1 MWITKIMEVNVNRW
15 YILCV
20 VDYENIKLETAFKS
34 NVWSTNE
41 PVEINDKCGTHN
53 KGLNAIFIK
62 HASLTNVRGHLRW
75 NIYVEAEI
83 LDKQVFID
91 KTILDSKNIIYKHNY
106 LSVSNAIT
114 YNRFWLFATRDNYV
128 FLLK

>member
-1 MWITKIMEVNVNRW
+1 MNNKNNGSEHARW

-75 NIYVEAEI
+75 NIYVETVI
-83 LDKQVFID
+83 LDKQAFID
-91 KTILDSKNIIYKHNY
+91 KNHTGFEKYY
-106 LSVSNAIT
+106 L
-114 YNRFWLFATRDNYV
+114 
-128 FLLK
+128 